1 MDPSTRPGADL
12 ASPPHGAGPPRDGRP
27 VPEGRFTPL
36 AYRDFRLLCVTQLAG
51 GMRGPMLFIV
61 QAWYVNVTAPEDQ
74 RLLLLGLLATLRGG
88 AFLAYVLF
96 GGVLAD
102 RYPRRTM
109 LLGAHTVALLFVGG
123 TGALLYLPGASAGE
137 GAWLPVMLLLF
148 TTSGLINAQDLPTR
162 TALVSEAV
170 PAPLVTRA
178 VTLFQLAW
186 SVSLLLSGPVTGLA
200 IDHLG
205 FGTTHLIAAS
215 THVWLL
221 FAVWPLRIGGRAAD
235 PYAARDSVLRNLRD
249 GLAYLGQHA
258 GVRWTVLTTWAAI
271 GIGITIMGVLMA
283 AWLDDVLGLGATG
296 WGVMQLFWGGGGL
309 LAMSWLAVRRGR
321 QRTGWLLLA
330 SALVLGGSVL
340 AFSLSRV
347 AALSFVIGGI
357 AGGSFQTVRV
367 TGTAIAQTEVPP
379 ELRGRVL
386 GLLIVANGLA
396 GALGVPA
403 GLLAQQI
410 GLERLF
416 TSGGLALLALAVGVT
431 LTQRSLRAIG

>member
-1 MDPSTRPGADL
+1 MA
-12 ASPPHGAGPPRDGRP
+12 
-27 VPEGRFTPL
+27 PL
-36 AYRDFRLLCVTQLAG
+36 AFRDFRLICVTQLAG
-51 GMRGPMLFIV
+51 GIRGPMLFIV
-61 QAWYVNVTAPEDQ
+61 QAWYVNVTAPEEH
-74 RLLLLGLLATLRGG
+74 RLLLLGLLATLRGL

-109 LLGAHTVALLFVGG
+109 LLGAHTAALFFVGG
-123 TGALLYLPGASAGE
+123 TGLLLYLPGASTGD
-137 GAWLPVMLLLF
+137 GAWLPVMIVLF
-148 TTSGLINAQDLPTR
+148 TATGLINAQDLPTR
-162 TALVSEAV
+162 TALISEAV
-170 PAPLVTRA
+170 PEPLVTRA

-186 SVSLLLSGPVTGLA
+186 SVSLLVSGPVTGLS
-200 IDHLG
+200 IDHFG
-205 FGTTHLIAAS
+205 FGTTYLIAAA
-215 THVWLL
+215 THAWLL
-221 FAVWPLRIGGRAAD
+221 AAVWPLAIGGRAAD
-235 PYAARDSVLRNLRD
+235 PHAVRDSVLRNLRD
-249 GLAYLGQHA
+249 GLSYLGRHA
-258 GVRWTVLTTWAAI
+258 GVRWTVLTTWASL

-309 LAMSWLAVRRGR
+309 LAMSWLAARRGP
-321 QRTGWLLLA
+321 QRNGWLLLIA
-330 SALVLGGSVL
+330 GIVLGSAVL

-347 AALSFVIGGI
+347 AALSFAIGAV

-367 TGTAIAQTEVPP
+367 TGMAIAQTEVPP

-403 GLLAQQI
+403 GLLAQVI
-410 GLERLF
+410 GIEALF
-416 TSGGLALLALAVGVT
+416 TGGGVALLALAIGVT